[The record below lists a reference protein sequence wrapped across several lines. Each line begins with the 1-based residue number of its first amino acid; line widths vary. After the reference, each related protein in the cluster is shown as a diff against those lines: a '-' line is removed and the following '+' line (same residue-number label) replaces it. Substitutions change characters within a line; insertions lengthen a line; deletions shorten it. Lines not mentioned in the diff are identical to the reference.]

1 MFKKLHDEKGVK
13 TIVTSC
19 AGCYR
24 AFMKDYPKADEY
36 GRMMEGIRVTHI
48 SQFLHDLFT
57 SGQLKLS
64 KSVDLKVTYHDPCH
78 AGRHLTK
85 FIVDKDG
92 TQLWAG
98 AYVSLNEEDC
108 LFDKP
113 RELLKAIPGI
123 DFREMRRIKAN
134 SYCCGGGGGVM
145 TGYNDWAQR
154 NAALRIQ
161 EGMETGAQHMVSIC
175 PFCHYNLN
183 QGSQGIGSKMKLYDL
198 TELIDMALPEKV

>member
-1 MFKKLHDEKGVK
+1 MG
-13 TIVTSC
+13 S
-19 AGCYR
+19 
-24 AFMKDYPKADEY
+24 
-36 GRMMEGIRVTHI
+36 
-48 SQFLHDLFT
+48 
-57 SGQLKLS
+57 
-64 KSVDLKVTYHDPCH
+64 
-78 AGRHLTK
+78 
-85 FIVDKDG
+85 
-92 TQLWAG
+92 QLWAG
-98 AYVSLNEEDC
+98 AYVSLNDEDC
-108 LFDKP
+108 LYDKP

-123 DFREMRRIKAN
+123 DLREMRRIKAN